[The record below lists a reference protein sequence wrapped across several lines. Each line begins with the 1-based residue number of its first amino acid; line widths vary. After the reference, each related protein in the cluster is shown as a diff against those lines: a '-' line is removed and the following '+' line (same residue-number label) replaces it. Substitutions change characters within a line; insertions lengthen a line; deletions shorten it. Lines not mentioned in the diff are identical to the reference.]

1 MIRLFA
7 LVAILCGVLFALGGT
22 TAPKRDRLRLRV
34 LTEPR
39 LITVIVTLPDVSDRY
54 RWLSVYA
61 CSAAFPSDSPSAYC
75 TGDFE
80 RESSFELSGGATQ
93 HLVHWR
99 DMPRGTIQVQAMA
112 FDAEQQILAS
122 GVLTVFRGQ

>member
-1 MIRLFA
+1 MIRVLA
-7 LVAILCGVLFALGGT
+7 LLAILCGVLFALGGT

-39 LITVIVTLPDVSDRY
+39 LVTVVVTLPDVSERY

-61 CSAAFPSDSPSAYC
+61 CSAAFAPDSPEVHC

-80 RESSFELSGGATQ
+80 RESSFELSGGRTQ
-93 HLVHWR
+93 HLIYWR
-99 DMPRGTIQVQAMA
+99 DLPRGTLQVQAMA
-112 FDAEQQILAS
+112 FDADQQVLAS
-122 GVLTVFRGQ
+122 GVLTVFRGE